1 MVALHEALYFR
12 TYHTL
17 SSGFSAS
24 VSSGSRE
31 VSSSI
36 SSESC
41 EHLERS
47 VKHTLFHPNSSRH
60 CRIAAP
66 FHTIFSD
73 PILRPRPHEAQA
85 HTYLGP
91 TSARET
97 QPVCIGAG
105 RSRRVRW
112 RSSESRAL
120 IPVTKLTHS
129 FSPVTSGRGFLKIS
143 INHDVVDTVSLS
155 TTSANQQQQVAA
167 PTPSHALDRH

>member
-17 SSGFSAS
+17 SSGFSAL

-85 HTYLGP
+85 HTYL
-91 TSARET
+91 
-97 QPVCIGAG
+97 QPRPHFGEGDPAG
-105 RSRRVRW
+105 LHW
-112 RSSESRAL
+112 CWSESKGAL
-120 IPVTKLTHS
+120 AIERFARLDTSDKIDS
-129 FSPVTSGRGFLKIS
+129 FVFTSHKWSRIS
-143 INHDVVDTVSLS
+143 QDFD
-155 TTSANQQQQVAA
+155 Q
-167 PTPSHALDRH
+167 P